1 MKRLLFIILLLFVQV
16 NTATAQRIT
25 RNFQNVSMSDAL
37 KYIQQQTGNHKIVF
51 IYNELEDF
59 TITTNVKNKPVPDA
73 IRQIIGFYPIQM
85 IQGDDNDIYVECI
98 HKTEHH
104 LKGMVV
110 DENNLPLPYA
120 NVTLLS
126 PADSSMV
133 GGGVTNESGR
143 FVIPNDHGKVIARIT
158 YVGYKPAYRLCS
170 RDNVGTIKMQPDATR
185 LNGVVVSASAA
196 RLKQEP
202 GKFIYK
208 PSPSELVGIDSYELL
223 RYAPLVSVE
232 NNTVSILGKGTSMI
246 YINGRKP
253 LMNNVSL
260 MEMLRSVPADRID
273 KIEIIMSPNSSHKA
287 STTGGIVNIVMKKNP
302 NEGLTGSAS
311 VSATYLGERITPRA
325 SLYLGYSKNKLNAS
339 ANLSYQYYNSQT
351 EKETTY
357 NYRDSYTD
365 ILNSSNSQTTGHFL
379 YGNISLS
386 YDLTKR
392 STLGT
397 SFHIGGSESNSKS
410 ATTSSN
416 YLRGTIDKYSK
427 SYAEIE
433 NPYRKPEMSI
443 VAYYNLKTDDKGSN
457 LDVSANYS
465 SSVNATMGTMEYASG
480 VDSHE
485 LVPYSLFQQNTT
497 VDSYGYEFKGSYN
510 HSYNDGSSLESGY
523 EFDASHL
530 SNDFVRYD
538 HNGKE
543 YVKNEGSS
551 NLFEYDEKVNA
562 LYMTYDRKW
571 SDVISTTL
579 GLRAE
584 NTNVKG
590 HQVSSNEKF
599 NRNYWNCF
607 PRLSLLVDL
616 ANGNHRIALDLSRSI
631 VRPFYNYLNPFKIWT
646 SENTYS
652 MGNIY
657 LKPMIYSDMDLSY
670 RFLGDYMIGA
680 SYSYGSDAFSEYRF
694 LAENNTTVSS
704 VANYGNEQS
713 FSLYCNVEKVFFN
726 GIWRMSLNAA
736 ADYDRD
742 QGTIDGQDVS
752 YKTWGGEAGIRN
764 FFNLSS
770 RGGIRA
776 TLSYNYYTPL
786 RGVLRVGHHKH
797 LLSASFSKEFKFGG
811 TISVDA
817 FNLLNYRPA
826 YHYNTESYAYREK
839 PQTNNISLQIRYT
852 QKFGQSRVRG
862 AQNRSNT
869 NHLGRFKK

>member
-1 MKRLLFIILLLFVQV
+1 MTIVSAQ
-16 NTATAQRIT
+16 AQRVT
-25 RNFQNVSMSDAL
+25 RNYRDVSIADAL
-37 KYIQQQTGNHKIVF
+37 RQLAEESRDYTIYF
-51 IYNELEDF
+51 LYNELEDF
-59 TITTNVKNKPVPDA
+59 TITTHVKNKPVPEA
-73 IRQIIGFYPIQM
+73 IRQMIGFYPIQM
-85 IQGDDNDIYVECI
+85 TQGEKGEIYVECI

-120 NVTLLS
+120 NVTLLN
-126 PADSSMV
+126 PADSTMV

-158 YVGYKPAYRLCS
+158 YVGYKPAYRLCV

-208 PSPSELVGIDSYELL
+208 PSPSEVVGVDSYDLL

-232 NNTVSILGKGTSMI
+232 NNTVSILGKGTSTI

-253 LMNNVSL
+253 VMGNASL
-260 MEMLRSVPADRID
+260 MEMLRSVPADRIE

-302 NEGLTGSAS
+302 NQGLTGSAS

-325 SLYLGYSKNKLNAS
+325 SLYLGYSKNKFNAS
-339 ANLSYQYYNSQT
+339 ANLSYLYYNSQT

-365 ILNSSNSQTTGHFL
+365 ILNSTNSLTTGHFL
-379 YGNISLS
+379 NGNISLS

-397 SFHIGGSESNSKS
+397 SFYIGGSESNSKS
-410 ATTSSN
+410 TTVSSN

-427 SYAEIE
+427 SYSETD

-443 VAYYNLKTDDKGSN
+443 VAYYHLKTDDKGSN

-497 VDSYGYEFKGSYN
+497 VDSYGYEFKADYS
-510 HSYNDGSSLESGY
+510 HSFHDGTSLKSGY

-538 HNGKE
+538 HNGNE
-543 YVKNEGSS
+543 YVKNESSS
-551 NLFEYDEKVNA
+551 NLFIYDEKVNA
-562 LYMTYDRKW
+562 LYITYNRKW
-571 SDVISTTL
+571 SNVISTTL

-599 NRNYWNCF
+599 NRNYWNLF
-607 PRLSLLVDL
+607 PQLSLLVDL
-616 ANGNHRIALDLSRSI
+616 ANGNHSISLDLSRSI
-631 VRPFYNYLNPFKIWT
+631 VRPFYNNLNPFKIWT

-652 MGNIY
+652 MGNIH
-657 LKPMIYSDMDLSY
+657 LKPMIYSGAVLSY

-680 SYSYGSDAFSEYRF
+680 SYNYGSDALSDYSF
-694 LAENNTTVSS
+694 LAGNNTTVSS
-704 VANYGNEQS
+704 VANFGNEQS
-713 FSLYCNVEKVFFN
+713 LSLYGNVEKVFFN

-736 ADYDRD
+736 AEYERN
-742 QGTIDGQDVS
+742 QGAIDGQDVS
-752 YKTWGGEAGIRN
+752 YKTWTGEAGIRN
-764 FFNLSS
+764 IFKISS
-770 RGGIRA
+770 SGIRT

-786 RGVLRVGHHKH
+786 RGISRVGHHKH
-797 LLSASFSKEFKFGG
+797 LLSASLSKEFKFGG

-817 FNLLNYRPA
+817 SNLLNYRRA

-839 PQTNNISLQIRYT
+839 PKYNNISFQIRYT
-852 QKFGQSRVRG
+852 HKFGQSRVRG
-862 AQNRSNT
+862 AQNRSGT
-869 NHLGRFKK
+869 NYSRRFKNN

>member
-1 MKRLLFIILLLFVQV
+1 MKKAIIFLVCCMTIVSAQ
-16 NTATAQRIT
+16 AQRVT
-25 RNFQNVSMSDAL
+25 RNYRDVSIADAL
-37 KYIQQQTGNHKIVF
+37 RQLAEESRDYTIYF
-51 IYNELEDF
+51 LYNELEDF
-59 TITTNVKNKPVPDA
+59 TITTAVKNKPVPEA
-73 IRQIIGFYPIQM
+73 IRQMIGFYPIQM
-85 IQGDDNDIYVECI
+85 TQGEKGEIYVECI

-120 NVTLLS
+120 NVTLLN
-126 PADSSMV
+126 PADSTMV

-143 FVIPNDHGKVIARIT
+143 FVIPNDYGKVIARIT
-158 YVGYKPAYRLCS
+158 YVGYKTAYRLCS
-170 RDNVGTIKMQPDATR
+170 RDNIGTIKMHPDATR

-202 GKFIYK
+202 GKFIYR
-208 PSPSELVGIDSYELL
+208 PSPAELAGIDSYELL

-232 NNTVSILGKGTSMI
+232 NNTVSILGKGTSTI

-253 LMNNVSL
+253 LMNNASL

-302 NEGLTGSAS
+302 NQGLTGSAS
-311 VSATYLGERITPRA
+311 VSATYLGEKITPRA
-325 SLYLGYSKNKLNAS
+325 SLYLGYSKNKFNAS
-339 ANLSYQYYNSQT
+339 ANLSYQYYNSQN

-357 NYRDSYTD
+357 NYKDSYTD
-365 ILNSSNSQTTGHFL
+365 ILNSTNSQTNGLFL
-379 YGNISLS
+379 NGNISLS

-392 STLGT
+392 STMGT
-397 SFHIGGSESNSKS
+397 SFHIGGSKSNSKS
-410 ATTSSN
+410 TTISSN
-416 YLRGTIDKYSK
+416 YLKGTIDKYSK
-427 SYAEIE
+427 SYSETE
-433 NPYRKPEMSI
+433 NPFQKPEMSI

-465 SSVNATMGTMEYASG
+465 SSVNATLGTMEYASV

-485 LVPYSLFQQNTT
+485 LIPYTLFQQNTS
-497 VDSYGYEFKGSYN
+497 VDSYGYEFKGSYS
-510 HSYNDGSSLESGY
+510 HSFNDGTSLKSGY

-530 SNDFVRYD
+530 SDDFVRNDY
-538 HNGKE
+538 NGNE

-562 LYMTYDRKW
+562 LYITYDREW

-584 NTNVKG
+584 NTNIKG
-590 HQVSSNEKF
+590 NQVSSNEKF
-599 NRNYWNCF
+599 NRNYWNLF
-607 PRLSLLVDL
+607 PQLSLLVDL
-616 ANGNHRIALDLSRSI
+616 ANGNHSISLDLSRSI
-631 VRPFYNYLNPFKIWT
+631 LRPFYNYLNPFKIWT
-646 SENTYS
+646 SENTYN
-652 MGNIY
+652 MGNIH
-657 LKPMIYSDMDLSY
+657 LKPMIYSDVNLRY
-670 RFLGDYMIGA
+670 RFLGDYIIGA
-680 SYSYGSDAFSEYRF
+680 SYSYGSDSFSEYRF

-713 FSLYCNVEKVFFN
+713 LSFYCNAEKVFFN
-726 GIWRMSLNAA
+726 GVWRMSLNAA
-736 ADYDRD
+736 AYYDRN

-752 YKTWGGEAGIRN
+752 YNTWTGEAGIRN
-764 FFNLSS
+764 FFNISS
-770 RGGIRA
+770 KSGIRA
-776 TLSYNYYTPL
+776 TLSYNYYTPSKGIL
-786 RGVLRVGHHKH
+786 KVGHHKH
-797 LLSASFSKEFKFGG
+797 LLNASFSKEFKFGG

-826 YHYNTESYAYREK
+826 YYYNTESYSYRDNPK
-839 PQTNNISLQIRYT
+839 TNNISFQIRYT

-862 AQNRSNT
+862 AQNRSDT

>member
-1 MKRLLFIILLLFVQV
+1 MKRLFTMILLLCSL
-16 NTATAQRIT
+16 AGIAHAQRIT

-59 TITTNVKNKPVPDA
+59 TVTTHVKNKPVPDA
-73 IRQIIGFYPIQM
+73 IRQIIGFYPIEM
-85 IQGDDNDIYVECI
+85 TLGDNNDIYVECI

-104 LKGMVV
+104 LKGLVV

-120 NVTLLS
+120 NVTLLN
-126 PADSSMV
+126 PADSTMV

-158 YVGYKPAYRLCS
+158 YVGYKTEHRLCA
-170 RDNVGTIKMQPDATR
+170 RDNVGTIKMHPDATR

-232 NNTVSILGKGTSMI
+232 NNTVSILGKGTSTI

-253 LMNNVSL
+253 LMNNASL

-302 NEGLTGSAS
+302 NQGLTGSAS
-311 VSATYLGERITPRA
+311 VSATYLGEKITPRA
-325 SLYLGYSKNKLNAS
+325 SLYLGYSKNKFNAS
-339 ANLSYQYYNSQT
+339 ANLSYQYYNSQN

-357 NYRDSYTD
+357 NYKDSYTD
-365 ILNSSNSQTTGHFL
+365 ILNSTNSQTNGLFL
-379 YGNISLS
+379 NGNISLS

-392 STLGT
+392 STMGT
-397 SFHIGGSESNSKS
+397 SFHIGGSKSNSKS
-410 ATTSSN
+410 TTISSN
-416 YLRGTIDKYSK
+416 YLKGTIDKYSK
-427 SYAEIE
+427 SYSETE
-433 NPYRKPEMSI
+433 NPFQKPEMSI

-465 SSVNATMGTMEYASG
+465 SSVNATLGTMEYASV

-485 LVPYSLFQQNTT
+485 LIPYTLFQQNTS
-497 VDSYGYEFKGSYN
+497 VDSYGYEFKGSYS
-510 HSYNDGSSLESGY
+510 HSFNDGTSLKSGY

-530 SNDFVRYD
+530 SDDFVRNDY
-538 HNGKE
+538 NGNE

-562 LYMTYDRKW
+562 LYITYDREW

-584 NTNVKG
+584 NTNIKG
-590 HQVSSNEKF
+590 NQVSSNEKF
-599 NRNYWNCF
+599 NRNYWNLF
-607 PRLSLLVDL
+607 PQLSLLVDL
-616 ANGNHRIALDLSRSI
+616 ANGNHSISLDLSRSI
-631 VRPFYNYLNPFKIWT
+631 LRPFYNYLNPFKIWT
-646 SENTYS
+646 SENTYN
-652 MGNIY
+652 MGNIH
-657 LKPMIYSDMDLSY
+657 LKPMIYSDVNLRY
-670 RFLGDYMIGA
+670 RFLGDYIIGA
-680 SYSYGSDAFSEYRF
+680 SYSYGSDSFSEYRF

-713 FSLYCNVEKVFFN
+713 LSFYCNAEKVFFN
-726 GIWRMSLNAA
+726 GVWRMSLNAA
-736 ADYDRD
+736 AYYDRN

-752 YKTWGGEAGIRN
+752 YNTWTGEAGIRN
-764 FFNLSS
+764 FFNISS
-770 RGGIRA
+770 KSGIRA
-776 TLSYNYYTPL
+776 TLSYNYYTPSKGIL
-786 RGVLRVGHHKH
+786 KVGHHKH
-797 LLSASFSKEFKFGG
+797 LLNASFSKEFKFGG

-826 YHYNTESYAYREK
+826 YYYNTESYSYRDNPK
-839 PQTNNISLQIRYT
+839 TNNISFQIRYT

-862 AQNRSNT
+862 AQNRSDT